1 VRWKAKTE
9 TVNVPYIYKEGR
21 APMKRIKI
29 IIRDNTL
36 DWFERM
42 MNSPWLDRGCWAVNG
57 IAVIYFGLIALN
69 VLTR

>member
-1 VRWKAKTE
+1 
-9 TVNVPYIYKEGR
+9 
-21 APMKRIKI
+21 MKRIKI